1 MGAVL
6 LLLDNLAR
14 SLPGMLWKTVKD
26 WLVGLPVL
34 VAFCGVVV
42 VVVVL
47 AGPLLA
53 VTGVPKT
60 LTMPVSMV
68 TVVRNADFIVVVS
81 L

>member
-42 VVVVL
+42 VL

>member
-42 VVVVL
+42 VL
-47 AGPLLA
+47 AGPLLV

-68 TVVRNADFIVVVS
+68 IVVRNADFIVVVS

>member
-42 VVVVL
+42 VL

-60 LTMPVSMV
+60 LAMPVSMV
-68 TVVRNADFIVVVS
+68 TVVRNADFIFVVS

>member
-6 LLLDNLAR
+6 LLLENLAR
-14 SLPGMLWKTVKD
+14 LLPGILWKTVKD

-42 VVVVL
+42 VL

-60 LTMPVSMV
+60 LVMPVSMV